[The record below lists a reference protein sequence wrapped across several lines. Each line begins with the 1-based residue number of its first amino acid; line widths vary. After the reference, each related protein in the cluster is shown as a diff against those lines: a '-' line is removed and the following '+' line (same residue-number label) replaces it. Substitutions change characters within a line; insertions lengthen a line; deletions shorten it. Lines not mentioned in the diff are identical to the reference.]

1 MKLLALAIRDFL
13 SIEQLV
19 IDLEERRGLVL
30 VTGPNGSGKTAIIAE
45 SVYWA
50 LFGKTLRGLT
60 LSEVVRAGCRQ
71 AEVRITLELDGR
83 PIRIVRRAAISG
95 QRNIAPL
102 EVSGLDAAVT
112 KTELEAQLKEI
123 VPFTDTM
130 FRSIFLLA
138 EGFEESFPRAS
149 KRERAEL
156 IERLTGCEA
165 LDSAH
170 KRVKDGRQTLL
181 GKIAAAK
188 DRIANAERMRARLGS
203 VGHEADVR
211 RAEVLSAATDRVQR
225 IEAKHAAHR
234 ANLVKEPCETN
245 QRQVLDLCRGELAQH
260 QAAERHL
267 LSERNRIQALT
278 DEARCPTCRQP
289 IGAEHVKDTLLSIK
303 VELESVAGH
312 KTTAEQ
318 RMAEAKQ
325 EYDKFEAAQAAHRRW
340 DEDDRR
346 LWTELEAA
354 KQNLKTLQASATD
367 ERGAADKQREEIDRE
382 VAAAVKDH
390 QTQSEK
396 LPYIEFWLKAFSVEG
411 IRSFRLDG
419 VLDWLNTRLR
429 TYSEALFDGV
439 VISLSPEKQG
449 KTKATNEISIVCDGL
464 KGRRYEGA
472 SRGQRRRIDLAIHLA
487 LQDLAW
493 QTARIRCNVMVADEV
508 LDSLDEDAAARAI
521 ALLEER
527 AKQVGTVFL
536 VSHEDR
542 AVKSKISR
550 VWRVSAPDGVTVLE
564 E

>member
-1 MKLLALAIRDFL
+1 MKLLAIAIRDFL

-45 SVYWA
+45 SVHWA

-71 AEVRITLELDGR
+71 AEVRITMELGGL
-83 PIRIVRRAAISG
+83 PIRVVRRAAISG
-95 QRNIAPL
+95 QRNLAPL
-102 EVSGLDAAVT
+102 EVSGLDSAVK
-112 KTELEAQLKEI
+112 KTDLEAQLREML
-123 VPFTDTM
+123 PFTDTM
-130 FRSIFLLA
+130 FRSIFMLA
-138 EGFEESFPRAS
+138 EGFEESFARSS

-165 LDSAH
+165 LDAAH
-170 KRVKDGRQTLL
+170 KRVKDGRQVLL
-181 GKIAAAK
+181 GKLATARE
-188 DRIANAERMRARLGS
+188 RIANAERMRARLGS

-211 RAEVLSAATDRVQR
+211 RAEKLSEATDRVAR
-225 IEAKHAAHR
+225 IEGKLRDHR
-234 ANLVKEPCETN
+234 AAGVPEPAETN
-245 QRQVLDLCRGELAQH
+245 QRQVLDLMRGEHARWV
-260 QAAERHL
+260 AAERHL
-267 LSERNRIQALT
+267 LSERNRIESLT
-278 DEARCPTCRQP
+278 EEARCPTCRQP
-289 IGAEHVKDTLLSIK
+289 IGAEHVRDTMLSIQ

-312 KTTAEQ
+312 KVAAAQKLADAQKVVDEF
-318 RMAEAKQ
+318 EAKQ
-325 EYDKFEAAQAAHRRW
+325 KAHQRW
-340 DEDDRR
+340 NEDDRR
-346 LWTELEAA
+346 IWTELTGA
-354 KQNLKTLQASATD
+354 KQTLSTLQASASE
-367 ERGAADKQREEIDRE
+367 ERGAADRQRSEIDAE
-382 VAAAVKDH
+382 IAAAVKDH
-390 QTQSEK
+390 ETQNDK

-429 TYSEALFDGV
+429 VYSEALFDGV
-439 VISLSPEKQG
+439 VLSLSPEKQG

-493 QTARIRCNVMVADEV
+493 QTSRIRCNVMVADEV
-508 LDSLDEDAAARAI
+508 LDSLDADAATRAI
-521 ALLEER
+521 ALFEER

-542 AVKSKISR
+542 AVKSKIGR